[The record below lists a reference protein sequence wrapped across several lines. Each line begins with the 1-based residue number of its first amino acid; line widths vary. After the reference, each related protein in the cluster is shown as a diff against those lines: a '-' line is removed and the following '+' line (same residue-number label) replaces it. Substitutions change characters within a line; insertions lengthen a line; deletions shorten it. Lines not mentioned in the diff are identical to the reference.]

1 MENSNGGV
9 QSVARIFALI
19 EVLCAHPKGA
29 SLQTISAESG
39 LPKST
44 AHRLLSSLVS
54 LGYAVQD
61 SFSTHYRLTMKMFEL
76 SSGIVNDMDIMS
88 VAKPHLDK
96 LSRHTGEAVHLVIQ
110 DGVDIVYIYKAEA
123 GAGLGGMRM
132 SSHVGLRIPM
142 YCTGVGK
149 AILATQ
155 SYGEA
160 ERVWRKSSIRAL
172 TAHTITDFDAF
183 IEQLKRVRMAG
194 YAIDD
199 EENELILPKA
209 EQIPNDFYR
218 KGDTI
223 KAIVKSVEMNNN
235 QPRIILSRT
244 ANQFLERLFEQ
255 EVPEIFDGL
264 ITIKKIVRIPGE
276 RAKVAVESYD
286 ERIDPVGAC
295 VGMKG
300 SRIYSIVKELRNE
313 NIDVVNYTANP
324 SLMIQRALNPAKI
337 SSITIDEE
345 KMTASVYLK
354 PDQVSL
360 AIGKGGLNIRLS
372 KMLTGYDIDVYREV
386 EEEDVALTEFADEI
400 DGWIIDALKNVG
412 CDTAKSVLELPVEE
426 IAARADLE
434 LEQAQKV
441 VEILKAEFEE

>member
-172 TAHTITDFDAF
+172 S
-183 IEQLKRVRMAG
+183 
-194 YAIDD
+194 
-199 EENELILPKA
+199 LIH
-209 EQIPNDFYR
+209 I
-218 KGDTI
+218 
-223 KAIVKSVEMNNN
+223 
-235 QPRIILSRT
+235 
-244 ANQFLERLFEQ
+244 
-255 EVPEIFDGL
+255 
-264 ITIKKIVRIPGE
+264 
-276 RAKVAVESYD
+276 
-286 ERIDPVGAC
+286 
-295 VGMKG
+295 
-300 SRIYSIVKELRNE
+300 
-313 NIDVVNYTANP
+313 
-324 SLMIQRALNPAKI
+324 
-337 SSITIDEE
+337 
-345 KMTASVYLK
+345 
-354 PDQVSL
+354 
-360 AIGKGGLNIRLS
+360 
-372 KMLTGYDIDVYREV
+372 
-386 EEEDVALTEFADEI
+386 
-400 DGWIIDALKNVG
+400 
-412 CDTAKSVLELPVEE
+412 
-426 IAARADLE
+426 
-434 LEQAQKV
+434 
-441 VEILKAEFEE
+441 

>member
-123 GAGLGGMRM
+123 GAGLGGM
-132 SSHVGLRIPM
+132 PM

-199 EENELILPKA
+199 EENEL
-209 EQIPNDFYR
+209 
-218 KGDTI
+218 G
-223 KAIVKSVEMNNN
+223 
-235 QPRIILSRT
+235 
-244 ANQFLERLFEQ
+244 
-255 EVPEIFDGL
+255 
-264 ITIKKIVRIPGE
+264 
-276 RAKVAVESYD
+276 
-286 ERIDPVGAC
+286 
-295 VGMKG
+295 
-300 SRIYSIVKELRNE
+300 
-313 NIDVVNYTANP
+313 
-324 SLMIQRALNPAKI
+324 
-337 SSITIDEE
+337 
-345 KMTASVYLK
+345 
-354 PDQVSL
+354 
-360 AIGKGGLNIRLS
+360 IRC
-372 KMLTGYDIDVYREV
+372 
-386 EEEDVALTEFADEI
+386 VALAVPGMNGRAEAAFSISGLAAQMTDDRIEHLARM
-400 DGWIIDALKNVG
+400 GL
-412 CDTAKSVLELPVEE
+412 
-426 IAARADLE
+426 AARQDILRDLGW
-434 LEQAQKV
+434 K
-441 VEILKAEFEE
+441 

>member
-160 ERVWRKSSIRAL
+160 ERVWRTSSIRAL

-199 EENELILPKA
+199 EENEL
-209 EQIPNDFYR
+209 
-218 KGDTI
+218 G
-223 KAIVKSVEMNNN
+223 
-235 QPRIILSRT
+235 
-244 ANQFLERLFEQ
+244 
-255 EVPEIFDGL
+255 
-264 ITIKKIVRIPGE
+264 
-276 RAKVAVESYD
+276 
-286 ERIDPVGAC
+286 
-295 VGMKG
+295 
-300 SRIYSIVKELRNE
+300 
-313 NIDVVNYTANP
+313 
-324 SLMIQRALNPAKI
+324 
-337 SSITIDEE
+337 
-345 KMTASVYLK
+345 
-354 PDQVSL
+354 
-360 AIGKGGLNIRLS
+360 IRC
-372 KMLTGYDIDVYREV
+372 
-386 EEEDVALTEFADEI
+386 VALAVPGMNGRAEAAFSISGLAAQMTDDRIEHLARM
-400 DGWIIDALKNVG
+400 GL
-412 CDTAKSVLELPVEE
+412 
-426 IAARADLE
+426 AARQDILRDLGW
-434 LEQAQKV
+434 K
-441 VEILKAEFEE
+441 

>member
-160 ERVWRKSSIRAL
+160 ERVWRKSSIRGADSAYHHGFRRIHRAAQAR
-172 TAHTITDFDAF
+172 AHGG
-183 IEQLKRVRMAG
+183 LCHRRR
-194 YAIDD
+194 
-199 EENELILPKA
+199 ENELGIRCVALAVP
-209 EQIPNDFYR
+209 
-218 KGDTI
+218 G
-223 KAIVKSVEMNNN
+223 MNGRAGGGVQHLGPCRADDGRPHRASGAYGPCRAARYSARPRLEVDRGIQAQTGAAQNKIIINN
-235 QPRIILSRT
+235 RRRENTKKEKTRSEAAFRFASGRVFCCLCFLRAVLHRARFLCYCASRVST
-244 ANQFLERLFEQ
+244 APGC
-255 EVPEIFDGL
+255 V
-264 ITIKKIVRIPGE
+264 ITRSPL
-276 RAKVAVESYD
+276 
-286 ERIDPVGAC
+286 C
-295 VGMKG
+295 
-300 SRIYSIVKELRNE
+300 
-313 NIDVVNYTANP
+313 
-324 SLMIQRALNPAKI
+324 I
-337 SSITIDEE
+337 SSVS
-345 KMTASVYLK
+345 AS
-354 PDQVSL
+354 
-360 AIGKGGLNIRLS
+360 
-372 KMLTGYDIDVYREV
+372 
-386 EEEDVALTEFADEI
+386 
-400 DGWIIDALKNVG
+400 
-412 CDTAKSVLELPVEE
+412 CAK
-426 IAARADLE
+426 
-434 LEQAQKV
+434 KT
-441 VEILKAEFEE
+441 

>member
-1 MENSNGGV
+1 MGFLT
-9 QSVARIFALI
+9 RCKRPFLFAFLLQFCNMLFSFFLKTFLI
-19 EVLCAHPKGA
+19 LFEK
-29 SLQTISAESG
+29 QQ
-39 LPKST
+39 
-44 AHRLLSSLVS
+44 
-54 LGYAVQD
+54 QD

-199 EENELILPKA
+199 EENEL
-209 EQIPNDFYR
+209 
-218 KGDTI
+218 G
-223 KAIVKSVEMNNN
+223 
-235 QPRIILSRT
+235 
-244 ANQFLERLFEQ
+244 
-255 EVPEIFDGL
+255 
-264 ITIKKIVRIPGE
+264 
-276 RAKVAVESYD
+276 
-286 ERIDPVGAC
+286 
-295 VGMKG
+295 
-300 SRIYSIVKELRNE
+300 
-313 NIDVVNYTANP
+313 
-324 SLMIQRALNPAKI
+324 
-337 SSITIDEE
+337 
-345 KMTASVYLK
+345 
-354 PDQVSL
+354 
-360 AIGKGGLNIRLS
+360 IRC
-372 KMLTGYDIDVYREV
+372 
-386 EEEDVALTEFADEI
+386 VALAVPGMNGRAEAAFSISGLAAQMTDDRIEHLARM
-400 DGWIIDALKNVG
+400 GL
-412 CDTAKSVLELPVEE
+412 
-426 IAARADLE
+426 AARQDILRDLGW
-434 LEQAQKV
+434 K
-441 VEILKAEFEE
+441 

>member
-149 AILATQ
+149 AILATPELRR
-155 SYGEA
+155 GRT
-160 ERVWRKSSIRAL
+160 RVAQKQHPGADSAYHHGFRRIHRAV
-172 TAHTITDFDAF
+172 
-183 IEQLKRVRMAG
+183 KRVRMAG
-194 YAIDD
+194 
-199 EENELILPKA
+199 
-209 EQIPNDFYR
+209 
-218 KGDTI
+218 
-223 KAIVKSVEMNNN
+223 
-235 QPRIILSRT
+235 
-244 ANQFLERLFEQ
+244 
-255 EVPEIFDGL
+255 
-264 ITIKKIVRIPGE
+264 
-276 RAKVAVESYD
+276 
-286 ERIDPVGAC
+286 
-295 VGMKG
+295 
-300 SRIYSIVKELRNE
+300 
-313 NIDVVNYTANP
+313 
-324 SLMIQRALNPAKI
+324 
-337 SSITIDEE
+337 
-345 KMTASVYLK
+345 
-354 PDQVSL
+354 
-360 AIGKGGLNIRLS
+360 
-372 KMLTGYDIDVYREV
+372 
-386 EEEDVALTEFADEI
+386 
-400 DGWIIDALKNVG
+400 
-412 CDTAKSVLELPVEE
+412 
-426 IAARADLE
+426 
-434 LEQAQKV
+434 
-441 VEILKAEFEE
+441 